1 MAAIKTSFIS
11 NFPVYLF
18 GVLYNFFKNTVKTS
32 GNFHISASFI
42 ISLIFTSI
50 LILIL
55 DIFLITLKGVILN
68 YLISFMAIG
77 ITTLLTT
84 ALITGWRCRYKK
96 MLISFEEIRTNDT
109 GFYRLLFVFLIA
121 ISIGSYLLLLLY
133 LNQGYSLEYSLF
145 IKY

>member
-1 MAAIKTSFIS
+1 
-11 NFPVYLF
+11 
-18 GVLYNFFKNTVKTS
+18 
-32 GNFHISASFI
+32 
-42 ISLIFTSI
+42 
-50 LILIL
+50 
-55 DIFLITLKGVILN
+55 
-68 YLISFMAIG
+68 MAIG

-84 ALITGWRCRYKK
+84 ALITGWRNRYKK
-96 MLISFEEIRTNDT
+96 MLISFKEIRTTDT

>member
-1 MAAIKTSFIS
+1 MNSTKKTFLN
-11 NFPVYLF
+11 NFFYYLF
-18 GVLYNFFKNTVKTS
+18 GILYNFFKNTVKTS
-32 GNFHISASFI
+32 GNYYISASFI

-84 ALITGWRCRYKK
+84 ALITGWRNRYKK
-96 MLISFEEIRTNDT
+96 ILISFEEIRTNDT

-121 ISIGSYLLLLLY
+121 ISIGSYFLLLLY